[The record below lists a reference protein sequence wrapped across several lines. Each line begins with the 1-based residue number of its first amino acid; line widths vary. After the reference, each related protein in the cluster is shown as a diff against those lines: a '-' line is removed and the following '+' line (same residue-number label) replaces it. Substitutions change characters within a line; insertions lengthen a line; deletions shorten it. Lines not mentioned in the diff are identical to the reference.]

1 MINENQFQEF
11 ILQHRV
17 AVVHF
22 SHHARMNHEVQF
34 PFDLHHA
41 LETWQSEPRSCCAL
55 WPGHA
60 MHLPGSVGV
69 IYRPSLSNVISV
81 LSTDSGSS
89 YHDGQEGSLGDA
101 PSEDSLT
108 RSLNEGHS
116 HNYNEWRLLGAPP
129 MGIFVADTS
138 RISVKKLVTPNVP
151 EELALAEIDPVLAC
165 VPIKLDVVV
174 AEFSNYDIYT
184 LGEQGL
190 VLLRGGDSV

>member
-11 ILQHRV
+11 ISQHRV

-34 PFDLHHA
+34 PADLHHA

-60 MHLPGSVGV
+60 MDLPGSVGV

-81 LSTDSGSS
+81 LSTDSASS
-89 YHDGQEGSLGDA
+89 YHHGQEGSLGDV
-101 PSEDSLT
+101 PSEDSLA
-108 RSLNEGHS
+108 RSLNEVQS
-116 HNYNEWRLLGAPP
+116 HDYNEWRLLGVPP

-138 RISVKKLVTPNVP
+138 RIFAKKWVTPTVP
-151 EELALAEIDPVLAC
+151 EELASVEIEPVLAC
-165 VPIKLDVVV
+165 VRLELDDVV

-184 LGEQGL
+184 LGEQEL
-190 VLLRGGDSV
+190 VLVRSGDSV